1 MTTQELTKEVVDM
14 KSRQAG
20 MEEKMTDACARLVV
34 VEHEVKEQ
42 GKLLQSIDRLTIGI
56 SSLQEKIKE
65 MGTKIDVFGG
75 RISSL
80 ELKPGKR
87 WEMLVAELIKLIA
100 AAAIGYALA
109 RYGAQ

>member
-1 MTTQELTKEVVDM
+1 MNTEQLTKEIVVLDSKVAAHEEII
-14 KSRQAG
+14 KSS
-20 MEEKMTDACARLVV
+20 CVRLDVA
-34 VEHEVKEQ
+34 EREIKEQ

>member
-75 RISSL
+75 RLDVI
-80 ELKPGKR
+80 ELKPARR
-87 WEMLVAELIKLIA
+87 WETVTMDIIKLLVAVGVGYLLSQ
-100 AAAIGYALA
+100 IGIS
-109 RYGAQ
+109 